1 MMAAALWGNKS
12 IVTEE
17 IFAAG
22 YRDQPYW
29 WDEAPRPAAS
39 TEQPPAKVDVLIIGS
54 GYTGL
59 MAARETA
66 GAGRSTLVIDAKD
79 AGFGCSSRNG
89 GQASTSI
96 KPDLASLSGR
106 HNEQTGFGICK
117 EGINALDFI
126 ADLVTRENL
135 DCDWRQ
141 AGRFH
146 AAHNPAQYEAL
157 AKEAQSQPKGLEV
170 PMEMVPASEQR
181 REIGSDYYHGGR
193 IYPKHAA
200 LHPGKYHLE
209 LMRLAKAAGAAII
222 DHCPATGIERDG
234 AGFAVTTAKGRI
246 AARDV
251 VVATNGYTGAITPWQ
266 RRRVIP
272 IGSYII
278 ATENRP
284 KEEMLKL
291 LPTDRVLSDT
301 RKLVF
306 YYRLS
311 PDQRSMLFGGR
322 VAYMEND
329 PRVSAPRLHKW
340 MAAIFPEL
348 GTAKVTHSWMGYVA
362 YTFDTLPHIGKQDG
376 LYYAMGYCGSGISL
390 ATYFGMRIGQQVLG
404 KAEGRTPL
412 DNVPFPTRPLYSGN
426 PWFLAPS
433 ILYYQLRDKLPI

>member
-1 MMAAALWGNKS
+1 MAD
-12 IVTEE
+12 
-17 IFAAG
+17 IFAAN

-29 WDEAPRPAAS
+29 WDDAPRPAPS
-39 TEQPPAKVDVLIIGS
+39 TEKPPAKVDVLIIGS

-66 GAGRSTLVIDAKD
+66 SAGRSTLVIDAKD

-89 GQASTSI
+89 GQVSTSI
-96 KPDLASLSGR
+96 KPDLGTLSGR
-106 HNEQTGFGICK
+106 YNQEIGFGIRK
-117 EGINALDFI
+117 EGINALDYI
-126 ADLVTRENL
+126 ADLVTREKL

-141 AGRFH
+141 VGRFH

-157 AKEAQSQPKGLEV
+157 AKDAQAQPKGLEV
-170 PMEMVPASEQR
+170 PSEVVPVSEQR
-181 REIGSDYYHGGR
+181 REINTDYYYGGR
-193 IYPKHAA
+193 VFPKHAS

-209 LMRLAKAAGAAII
+209 LMRLAKGVGATVI
-222 DHCPATGIERDG
+222 DHCPATNIERDG
-234 AGFAVTTAKGRI
+234 SGFMVTTSKGKI

-251 VVATNGYTGAITPWQ
+251 VVATNGYSGPITPWQ

-284 KEEMLKL
+284 AVEMLKL
-291 LPTDRVLSDT
+291 MPTDRVLSDT

-311 PDQRSMLFGGR
+311 PDHRSMVFGGR

-340 MAAIFPEL
+340 MTAIFPEL
-348 GTAKVTHSWMGYVA
+348 ATVKVTHSWMGYVA

-390 ATYFGMRIGQQVLG
+390 ATYFGARIGQQVLG
-404 KAEGRTPL
+404 KAEGKTPL
-412 DNVPFPTRPLYSGN
+412 DNIPFPTRPLYSGN

-433 ILYYQLRDKLPI
+433 IFYYRLRDKLPI